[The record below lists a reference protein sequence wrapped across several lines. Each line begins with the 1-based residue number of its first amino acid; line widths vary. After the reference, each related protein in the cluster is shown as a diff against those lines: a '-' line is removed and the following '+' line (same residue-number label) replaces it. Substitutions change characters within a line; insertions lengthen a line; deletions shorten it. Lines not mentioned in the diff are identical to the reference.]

1 MVPKVMSSTIIG
13 ESFIYDQK
21 SQKSKPGRILMD
33 TAEEIKKRKMENYL
47 AQSQGAQFQQQMAA
61 EQQATELQAQIK
73 QVISTILSKEAQ
85 ERIANIRIV
94 KPEFA
99 LQVEIYLL
107 QLFQAG
113 RLKPVITDEQLKAIL
128 DQLVKKRET
137 KIIRK

>member
-1 MVPKVMSSTIIG
+1 MENPKL
-13 ESFIYDQK
+13 FNLDLIYDQK

-33 TAEEIKKRKMENYL
+33 TAEDIKKRKMENYL
-47 AQSQGAQFQQQMAA
+47 AQSQNGQFQQQVAA
-61 EQQATELQAQIK
+61 EHQATELQAQIK

-113 RLKPVITDEQLKAIL
+113 RLKPILTDEQLKAIL

>member
-1 MVPKVMSSTIIG
+1 
-13 ESFIYDQK
+13 
-21 SQKSKPGRILMD
+21 MD
-33 TAEEIKKRKMENYL
+33 TAEDIKKRKMENYL
-47 AQSQGAQFQQQMAA
+47 AQSQNPQFQQQFAA
-61 EQQATELQAQIK
+61 EQQAAELQAQIK

-85 ERIANIRIV
+85 ERIANIRTI

-99 LQVEIYLL
+99 LQVEVYLL

-113 RLKPVITDEQLKAIL
+113 RLKPVLTDGQLKAIL